1 VSWAGEN
8 RAWPTPGDQRETG
21 RRNTAAPCS
30 AFRERT
36 FDIEYMKEISE
47 AMQSRTAQ
55 LTRRAC
61 AAAAAVTLTAALAA
75 CGSSTNSGN
84 TASAGTAGSSAS
96 SSGTATGSGGAS
108 TGLSATISK
117 LEVRPTSIGITTP
130 IGGGVPKGKSIVYLE
145 CAIPD
150 CAQLRT
156 GLQITTAKLG
166 WSLTSIG
173 IGTTPESI
181 AAAWQAALQ
190 KSPDAIVNSGGYP
203 TAYYQSELSQAVAR
217 KIPLVTFA
225 QKDEGGPW
233 TASIGSGQ
241 GLGRITANI
250 AAEYVASKISAGPVL
265 AVTIPGVGVVEDE
278 IAEFQQQLPHYC
290 PKCSVNVLQIPP
302 ASVGTTDAASRI
314 ASYLQSNPNT
324 KFIFLSTIDLD
335 LGLQSALA
343 ATGGQAPPIV
353 AQTTSAVGLDAIQN
367 HQGTLE
373 ATTEYPSFD
382 GAYRAIDAL
391 ARFFRGQ
398 SVQPDS
404 DATLPQWLIT
414 ASNVTS
420 ERPLPAVKDYASQYY
435 ALWGVK

>member
-1 VSWAGEN
+1 
-8 RAWPTPGDQRETG
+8 
-21 RRNTAAPCS
+21 
-30 AFRERT
+30 
-36 FDIEYMKEISE
+36 
-47 AMQSRTAQ
+47 MQSRTVQ
-55 LTRRAC
+55 LTRRAL
-61 AAAAAVTLTAALAA
+61 AAAVTLTLTLALVA
-75 CGSSTNSGN
+75 CGSTSDNGN
-84 TASAGTAGSSAS
+84 TTSSAGSSG
-96 SSGTATGSGGAS
+96 GTASNAAATTGSGG
-108 TGLSATISK
+108 GSAALDAAISK
-117 LEVRPTSIGITTP
+117 VETRPTSIGITTP
-130 IGGGVPKGKSIVYLE
+130 IRGGAPKGKNIVYLE

-156 GLQITTAKLG
+156 GLQEIAAKLG

-190 KSPDAIVNSGGYP
+190 KSPDAIINSGGYP
-203 TAYYQSELSQAVAR
+203 TAYYKTELAQATAR

-225 QKDEGGPW
+225 QQDEGGPW
-233 TASIGSGQ
+233 VASIGSGQ
-241 GLGRITANI
+241 GEGRITANI
-250 AAEYVASKISAGPVL
+250 AAEYVASKISGGSVV

-278 IAEFQQQLPHYC
+278 VAEFQKQLPHYC

-324 KFIFLSTIDLD
+324 KFVFLSTIDLD
-335 LGLQSALA
+335 LGVQSSLA
-343 ATGGQAPPIV
+343 ATGRQAPPIV
-353 AQTTSAVGLDAIQN
+353 AQTTSAVGLDAIQK
-367 HQGTLE
+367 HEGTLE

-404 DATLPQWLIT
+404 DATLPQWLVT
-414 ASNVTS
+414 SSNVTG
-420 ERPLPAVKDYASQYY
+420 ERPLPTVKDYASQYY

>member
-1 VSWAGEN
+1 M
-8 RAWPTPGDQRETG
+8 QL
-21 RRNTAAPCS
+21 
-30 AFRERT
+30 RT
-36 FDIEYMKEISE
+36 I
-47 AMQSRTAQ
+47 Q
-55 LTRRAC
+55 LTKRAL
-61 AAAAAVTLTAALAA
+61 AAAVTLTVTAALTA
-75 CGSSTNSGN
+75 CGSTSGSAS
-84 TASAGTAGSSAS
+84 TASAGSSGGAASNAAATAGSGDGSA
-96 SSGTATGSGGAS
+96 A
-108 TGLSATISK
+108 LSAAISK
-117 LEVRPTSIGITTP
+117 VEIRPTSIGITTP
-130 IGGGVPKGKSIVYLE
+130 IRGGAPKGKNIIYLE

-156 GLQITTAKLG
+156 GLQTAAAKLG

-190 KSPDAIVNSGGYP
+190 KSPDAIINSGGYP
-203 TAYYQSELSQAVAR
+203 TSYYQSELAQATAR

-233 TASIGSGQ
+233 TASVGSGQ
-241 GLGRITANI
+241 GEGSITANI
-250 AAEYVASKISAGPVL
+250 AAEYVASKISSGPVL

-278 IAEFQQQLPHYC
+278 ISSFQKQLPHYC
-290 PKCSVNVLQIPP
+290 PKCSVSVLQIPP
-302 ASVGTTDAASRI
+302 AAVGTTDAASRI
-314 ASYLQSNPNT
+314 SSYLQSNPNT
-324 KFIFLSTIDLD
+324 KFMFLSTIDLD

-353 AQTTSAVGLDAIQN
+353 AQTTSAVGLNAIQN

-391 ARFFRGQ
+391 ARSFRGQ
-398 SVQPDS
+398 SVQPDA

-420 ERPLPAVKDYASQYY
+420 ERPLPTVKDYATQYY